1 MLLHEYSASHKLFKT
16 TVSEFLTM
24 PIKNWRFNRPVDK
37 ARSKEIVKHI
47 QSKPIETL
55 FYLAEI
61 DGTYEV
67 LDGIHRYTAL
77 KMLPVDYIT
86 DSIATSYVLLNIRI
100 NPTEG
105 ELVDFFKSF
114 NKSIPVPDL
123 YLQNPDQ
130 VKRDIIT
137 AIVSKW
143 ETTYP
148 MHFSRARKFQRPNI
162 TSGVFTDIL
171 TDLYDKYI
179 KIEVV
184 ITADELEERLHKYN
198 DIAYNKWKDEETPKT
213 AIKKCKESG
222 LWLFMAPDEIV
233 ENA

>member
-1 MLLHEYSASHKLFKT
+1 MQLFHEYSASHKLFKT

-37 ARSKEIVKHI
+37 ARSKEIAQHI

-130 VKRDIIT
+130 VKHDRIT
-137 AIVSKW
+137 AVVNKW
-143 ETTYP
+143 EITYP
-148 MHFSRARKFQRPNI
+148 MHFSTARKFQRPNI
-162 TSGVFTDIL
+162 NRTVFTDIL
-171 TDLYDKYI
+171 SDVYDKYDDLS
-179 KIEVV
+179 
-184 ITADELEERLHKYN
+184 ADELEERLHKYN
-198 DIAYNKWKDEETPKT
+198 DVAYNKWKDVENPKT

>member
-1 MLLHEYSASHKLFKT
+1 MLLHEYSGSHKLFKT
-16 TVSEFLTM
+16 TVAEFLTM

-37 ARSKEIVKHI
+37 ARSREIAQHI

-137 AIVSKW
+137 AIVNKW

-148 MHFSRARKFQRPNI
+148 MHFSTARKFQRPNI
-162 TSGVFTDIL
+162 NRTALTDIL
-171 TDLYDKYI
+171 SDVYDKYI
-179 KIEVV
+179 KTDV
-184 ITADELEERLHKYN
+184 ISADELEERLHKYN

-222 LWLFMAPDEIV
+222 LWLFMAPDEII

>member
-1 MLLHEYSASHKLFKT
+1 MQLLHEYSNTHKLFKT
-16 TVSEFLTM
+16 TVADFLTM
-24 PIKNWRFNRPVDK
+24 PVKNWRFNRPVDK
-37 ARSKEIVKHI
+37 ARSKEIADHI

-55 FYLAEI
+55 FYLAEM
-61 DGTYEV
+61 DGIYEV

-100 NPTEG
+100 NRTEG

-130 VKRDIIT
+130 IKRDIIT
-137 AIVSKW
+137 EIINKW
-143 ETTYP
+143 ERIYP
-148 MHFSRARKFQRPNI
+148 MHFSISRKFQRPHINR
-162 TSGVFTDIL
+162 TAFTDIL
-171 TDLYDKYI
+171 SDVYDKYE
-179 KIEVV
+179 KDLL
-184 ITADELEERLHKYN
+184 TADELEERLNQYN
-198 DIAYNKWKDEETPKT
+198 DVAYNKWKDAEKPKT
-213 AIKKCKESG
+213 AIEKCKGSG

>member
-1 MLLHEYSASHKLFKT
+1 MLLHEYSPTHKLFKT
-16 TVSEFLTM
+16 TVAEFLTM

-37 ARSKEIVKHI
+37 ARSKEIIKHI

-55 FYLAEI
+55 FYLAEMN
-61 DGTYEV
+61 GTYEV

-130 VKRDIIT
+130 VKRDVIT
-137 AIVSKW
+137 AIIEKW
-143 ETTYP
+143 ERIYP
-148 MHFSRARKFQRPNI
+148 THFSTSNKFKRPHINR
-162 TSGVFTDIL
+162 TALTDIL
-171 TDLYDKYI
+171 SDVYDKYATD
-179 KIEVV
+179 E

-198 DIAYNKWKDEETPKT
+198 DVAYNKWKDEAPKM
-213 AIKKCKESG
+213 AIKKCTESG
-222 LWLFMAPDEIV
+222 LWLFMAPDEII
-233 ENA
+233 NA

>member
-16 TVSEFLTM
+16 TVAEFLTM

-130 VKRDIIT
+130 VKNDIIA
-137 AIVSKW
+137 AIVKKW
-143 ETTYP
+143 AEEIYP
-148 MHFSRARKFQRPNI
+148 MHFSTARKFQRPNI
-162 TSGVFTDIL
+162 NRTVFTDIL
-171 TDLYDKYI
+171 SDIYDKY
-179 KIEVV
+179 EDQS
-184 ITADELEERLHKYN
+184 ADELEERLHKYN
-198 DIAYNKWKDEETPKT
+198 DVAYNKWKDVENPKT

>member
-1 MLLHEYSASHKLFKT
+1 
-16 TVSEFLTM
+16 M

-37 ARSKEIVKHI
+37 ARSKEIAQHI

-130 VKRDIIT
+130 VKRDIIA

-148 MHFSRARKFQRPNI
+148 MHFSRARKSQRPNI
-162 TSGVFTDIL
+162 TSGAFTDIL
-171 TDLYDKYI
+171 TYLYDKYDDPS
-179 KIEVV
+179 
-184 ITADELEERLHKYN
+184 ADELEERLHKYN
-198 DIAYNKWKDEETPKT
+198 DVAYNKWKDTENPKT

>member
-1 MLLHEYSASHKLFKT
+1 MLLHEYSPTHKLFKT
-16 TVSEFLTM
+16 TVAEFLTM

-37 ARSKEIVKHI
+37 ARSKEIIKHI

-55 FYLAEI
+55 FYLAEMN
-61 DGTYEV
+61 GTYEV

-130 VKRDIIT
+130 VKRDVIT
-137 AIVSKW
+137 AIIEKW
-143 ETTYP
+143 ERIYP
-148 MHFSRARKFQRPNI
+148 THFSTSNKFKRPHINR
-162 TSGVFTDIL
+162 TVFTDIL
-171 TDLYDKYI
+171 SDVYDKYA
-179 KIEVV
+179 KID
-184 ITADELEERLHKYN
+184 ISADELEERLHKYN
-198 DIAYNKWKDEETPKT
+198 DVAYNKWKDAASKT

-222 LWLFMAPDEIV
+222 LWLFMAPDEII
-233 ENA
+233 NA

>member
-16 TVSEFLTM
+16 TVAEFLTM

-37 ARSKEIVKHI
+37 ARSKEIAQHI

-123 YLQNPDQ
+123 YLLNPDQ
-130 VKRDIIT
+130 VKRDIIA
-137 AIVSKW
+137 AIIDKW
-143 ETTYP
+143 EKTYP
-148 MHFSRARKFQRPNI
+148 MHFSTARKFQRPNI
-162 TSGVFTDIL
+162 NRTVFTDIL
-171 TDLYDKYI
+171 SDIYDKY
-179 KIEVV
+179 EDQS
-184 ITADELEERLHKYN
+184 ADELEERLHKYN
-198 DIAYNKWKDEETPKT
+198 DIVYNKWKDEETPKT